1 MRKLNQIMLLIMTVS
16 LVTFTSCSKDDDGGS
31 GGNAPSGTLVAKVD
45 GTNYESMEISSSA
58 TITNNPSGQSLIII
72 ASNSD
77 GNAFSFTI
85 FGYDGV
91 GTYSFD
97 GSINTGVNVASYSE
111 TDVNLNDPVN
121 SVTEMWQAPYENL
134 SVGSISISEETD
146 TKIIGTFEFDCK
158 NIGGDQSIKNITD
171 GSFNLGKQTL

>member
-16 LVTFTSCSKDDDGGS
+16 LVTLTSCSKDDDGGS

-45 GTNYESMEISSSA
+45 GANYQSMEISSSA
-58 TITNNPSGQSLIII
+58 TVANNPSGQSLIII

-97 GSINTGVNVASYSE
+97 GSISTGVNVASYSE
-111 TDVNLNDPVN
+111 TEVNLSNPVN
-121 SVTEMWQAPYENL
+121 SVTEMWQAPYDNL
-134 SVGSISISEETD
+134 SVGTISISEETD
-146 TKIIGTFEFDCK
+146 TKIIGTFEFNCK
-158 NIGGDQSIKNITD
+158 NLNGDQSIKNITD
-171 GSFNLGKQTL
+171 GSFNLTKQTT